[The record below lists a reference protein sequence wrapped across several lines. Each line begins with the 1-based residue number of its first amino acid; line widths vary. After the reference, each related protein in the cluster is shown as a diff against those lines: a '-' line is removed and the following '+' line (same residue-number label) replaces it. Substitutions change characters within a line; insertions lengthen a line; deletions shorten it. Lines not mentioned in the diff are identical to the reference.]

1 MPPPP
6 AEPPL
11 TVLYDR
17 DCSFCAWTALWLRR
31 LDRARR
37 LRFVPLQMA
46 TGDRAD
52 PRLAAAVAGRVLDAE
67 LHVVDARGGVSAGG
81 DAALAIGLVLPLRA
95 LARPFARTRRGRD
108 LAAVA
113 YDWVARHRDAL
124 ARLVRADRE
133 AACRALE

>member
-6 AEPPL
+6 ATPPL

-37 LRFVPLQMA
+37 LRFVPLQLA
-46 TGDRAD
+46 TGDQAD
-52 PRLAAAVAGRVLDAE
+52 PHLAAAVAGRALRAE

-81 DAALAIGLVLPLRA
+81 DAALAVGLVLPLRR
-95 LARPFARTRRGRD
+95 LVRPFARTRHGRR
-108 LAAVA
+108 LAALA
-113 YDWVARHRDAL
+113 YDWVADHRDPL